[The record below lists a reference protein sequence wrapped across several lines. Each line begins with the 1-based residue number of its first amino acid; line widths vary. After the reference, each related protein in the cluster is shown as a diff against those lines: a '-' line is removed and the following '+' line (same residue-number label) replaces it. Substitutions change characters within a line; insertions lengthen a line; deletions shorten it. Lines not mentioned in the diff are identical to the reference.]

1 MSIQLDEIYIIEPI
15 KTRICEIRL
24 LNDGEQLFFGTKG
37 NVSLVDFFGPGGKGF
52 DFTIH
57 IQTAEGKVELPV
69 ESNTSYLTED
79 SITLSVPLAGRQI
92 LKNIEE
98 GTRFIVAFTR
108 PAGDE

>member
-15 KTRICEIRL
+15 KTRICAIRL
-24 LNDGEQLFFGTKG
+24 LNDGEEIFFGTKG
-37 NVSLVDFFGPGGKGF
+37 NISLVDFFGSGGRGF

-69 ESNTSYLTED
+69 ERNTSYLTED
-79 SITLSVPLAGRQI
+79 SITLSVPLEERQI
-92 LKNIEE
+92 LKNIEK

-108 PAGDE
+108 PVGNE